1 MLSQQRSDSQDSDSI
16 QASEVKSCQWRNE
29 MGAGS
34 DPNLNRKRDSGFM
47 RKSTL
52 LRRLWNNSKSLSDK
66 SSRFPG
72 SFYEWQTSISKTSS
86 GKSSHSL
93 YSNNSSPEH
102 VKSQSRR
109 SLNGEDFRTS
119 PKHRNQS
126 PTQGRKISIAN
137 GAANS
142 CYSNYSFVTSIE
154 STGNRVSTTAT
165 PKTTETESE
174 NYTTSTLDNSD
185 SAYTNSRSNYTQSS
199 SSRINT
205 VSSEVQKVFVGSAD
219 VNNQNANQV
228 TAKLDTNANATDL
241 HPIKNSETQTVNTTN
256 VNVISNVELSK
267 ATLDIIYNQVLQDV
281 QNKVPNT
288 ISINSVSAS
297 LPEPQTKV
305 INVKEVPS
313 FYLKQNEDVVADPKR
328 DQILKYMIS
337 NVGTGSPYSKP
348 AEVPQ
353 VVVPRFSAV
362 PRTVSMEVQAS
373 SADST
378 DRDSDTVSLIDS
390 LEDPTSPHVE
400 FGQSNKHDDKPVRGD
415 LSIPLPDNSDAVKP
429 NSANKTAAFFIPI
442 DTYSKEA
449 FKSVSEL
456 LPEKVKERLSKRQM
470 KREQKMQ
477 QAKLNM
483 SPRSDGT
490 THSRFR
496 DFDVN
501 EDFSSGRDVSSNKQ
515 KKRTKPMFPRIQTIR
530 KIRIDSMENAKF
542 VDSEEIKYKNS
553 KSNRR
558 KSSFR
563 SNLEENST
571 SSKTKSVWTPRVKQK
586 SSERLSPIYR
596 SKNEYSCNTMP
607 GRIYHKTELNNSNKR
622 IEILEI
628 MECIEVT
635 PEKYAQQFS
644 KNKSRI
650 PVLVQPKLPR
660 ISTSNLQ
667 RSEKPTFLDFQQVHI
682 NDPKIDQLI
691 ANILIDTLNKEERD
705 IVSSQQNHQASKI
718 EPEIKPLPFT
728 SQIKHSNIKYHQHF
742 EVIPEEYLLSSTENY
757 SNNGNTS
764 MSNENENEI
773 QMVAERLTQQTLKNN
788 NVCEVPTSRS
798 KEVNAND
805 QDENPYKGKAA
816 LAVVRD
822 ENLGTIP
829 QGWITFYM
837 LQKSQT
843 SPESTSDEGIH
854 ISKKHQNL

>member
-1 MLSQQRSDSQDSDSI
+1 MLSQQRSDSQDSDSM

-29 MGAGS
+29 TGAGS

-52 LRRLWNNSKSLSDK
+52 LRRLWSNSKTNSDK

-72 SFYEWQTSISKTSS
+72 SFYEWQTSS

-109 SLNGEDFRTS
+109 SLNGEDLRTS

-165 PKTTETESE
+165 PKTTTTETESE
-174 NYTTSTLDNSD
+174 NYTTSTFDNSD

-199 SSRINT
+199 SSRMAT
-205 VSSEVQKVFVGSAD
+205 VCSEVQKVFVGLAD
-219 VNNQNANQV
+219 VNNQNANQM
-228 TAKLDTNANATDL
+228 AMKLDANANASAL

-267 ATLDIIYNQVLQDV
+267 ATLDIIYSQVLQDV
-281 QNKVPNT
+281 QNKIPNT

-305 INVKEVPS
+305 INVQQVPS
-313 FYLKQNEDVVADPKR
+313 FYLKRSEEPIIDPKR
-328 DQILKYMIS
+328 DQMLKYMIS

-353 VVVPRFSAV
+353 IVVPRYSAV
-362 PRTVSMEVQAS
+362 PRTLSMEVNAS

-378 DRDSDTVSLIDS
+378 DRESDTVSLVDS
-390 LEDPTSPHVE
+390 LEDPSSPHVD
-400 FGQSNKHDDKPVRGD
+400 FGQTNKHDDKPVRGD
-415 LSIPLPDNSDAVKP
+415 LSIPLPDNSDAVKS
-429 NSANKTAAFFIPI
+429 NVVNKTSAFFIPI
-442 DTYSKEA
+442 DANSEDA

-456 LPEKVKERLSKRQM
+456 LPEKVKERLSKRQA

-477 QAKLNM
+477 QAKLQM
-483 SPRSDGT
+483 FSPRSDGT
-490 THSRFR
+490 NHSRFG
-496 DFDVN
+496 DFDIN
-501 EDFSSGRDVSSNKQ
+501 EEFNSERDVNSNKQ
-515 KKRTKPMFPRIQTIR
+515 KRRSKPMFPRIQTIR
-530 KIRIDSMENAKF
+530 KIRINSSENTKF
-542 VDSEEIKYKNS
+542 VENEEIKYKSS
-553 KSNRR
+553 KSTKRS
-558 KSSFR
+558 KSYSRDNF
-563 SNLEENST
+563 EENST
-571 SSKTKSVWTPRVKQK
+571 SSKNKSFWTPRAKQK

-596 SKNEYSCNTMP
+596 SKNEYSCNSIP

-635 PEKYAQQFS
+635 PEKYAHQFS
-644 KNKSRI
+644 KGKSRI

-682 NDPKIDQLI
+682 SDPKIDQLI
-691 ANILIDTLNKEERD
+691 ANILIDTLNKEEG
-705 IVSSQQNHQASKI
+705 SPQKQQASKTDTT
-718 EPEIKPLPFT
+718 IKALPFT
-728 SQIKHSNIKYHQHF
+728 PQSKHGNIKYHQHF
-742 EVIPEEYLLSSTENY
+742 EVIPEEYLHSSTESY
-757 SNNGNTS
+757 CNNGNTS
-764 MSNENENEI
+764 FSNENENEI
-773 QMVAERLTQQTLKNN
+773 QMVADRLTQQTLKNN
-788 NVCEVPTSRS
+788 NVREVPMPHS
-798 KEVNAND
+798 KEANANEKH
-805 QDENPYKGKAA
+805 ENPYKGKAA

-822 ENLGTIP
+822 ENMATIP